1 MCIYKHIKH
10 DYYQCCIWVS
20 ASSNES
26 MFLDPLYL
34 YYGYT
39 LDDNETLVADI
50 SSSELPD
57 DFPLPCTCGKCARDN
72 VCPCRIKSI
81 GCCQHCKCKN
91 PNSRKSMTDD
101 FGHVSTL

>member
-57 DFPLPCTCGKCARDN
+57 DFPLPCTCGKFARDN

-91 PNSRKSMTDD
+91 PKTAEN
-101 FGHVSTL
+101 L